1 MSNTTNKPATDEDVR
16 RAFTDFLNALSP
28 EGRQRLN
35 RDPAFNKQLADHRRA
50 AILAHVESPEVME
63 RRRQMSD
70 IIANSGPTPN
80 R

>member
-1 MSNTTNKPATDEDVR
+1 MSTSNKGATAEDVQ
-16 RAFTDFLNALSP
+16 RAFREFVAALSP
-28 EGRQRLN
+28 EERQRLN

-50 AILAHVESPEVME
+50 AILAHVESPEVAE

-70 IIANSGPTPN
+70 IIANSGPTPS